1 MIGRTYGTH
10 MGRTRCNV
18 CDTFWDYDELRE
30 NYRGMLECPDC
41 GTELEKNTAH
51 GGNVKRDQFSHKK

>member
-1 MIGRTYGTH
+1 

-18 CDTFWDYDELRE
+18 CDTFYDYDELEE

-41 GTELEKNTAH
+41 GTELKKNSAH
-51 GGNVKRDQFSHKK
+51 DGPVKRDQFSNK